1 MIAIADM
8 QPGHGAPSLLST
20 LFMEGAITR
29 FYPQYPMSAEGTES
43 FIRAFSMP
51 GGFPSHV
58 CPPLSSDISSIP
70 GLRQDRLADMPRKLT
85 SR

>member
-1 MIAIADM
+1 M
-8 QPGHGAPSLLST
+8 
-20 LFMEGAITR
+20 TR
-29 FYPQYPMSAEGTES
+29 FYPQYPMSAEGTEA

-58 CPPLSSDISSIP
+58 STFPIYGIT
-70 GLRQDRLADMPRKLT
+70 GKLWLLQR